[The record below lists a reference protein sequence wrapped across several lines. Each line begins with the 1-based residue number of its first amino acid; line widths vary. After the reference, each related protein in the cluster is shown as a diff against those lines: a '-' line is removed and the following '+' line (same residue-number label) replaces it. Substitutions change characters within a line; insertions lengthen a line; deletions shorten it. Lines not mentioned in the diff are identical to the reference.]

1 MSSKASK
8 QDPATAPRAEHL
20 ESLER
25 GLRVLELFGTD
36 DAHELAMIEVADRL
50 GTTRAT
56 ALRILGTLER
66 LGFVRRTGRV
76 YSPAPRVLSL
86 GYAYLASLG
95 FRAIAKPIV
104 DALMQDTGETC
115 SIGVLDEADVVYVVR
130 AEARRLIRIDL
141 HVGSRLPAYVNS
153 MGRVLLSA
161 LPDRELNAYLAAL
174 KPVAVT
180 RRTITDKRELRK
192 RIVSIRRTGWCYID
206 GEVDESISG
215 LATPI
220 HDREGRTIA
229 ALNLS
234 LTFSRHGKRKIATEL
249 LPKLARS
256 TRQIEQILLNDL
268 AVDMP
273 SI

>member
-1 MSSKASK
+1 MSSRAGTTRL
-8 QDPATAPRAEHL
+8 AAAPREEHL
-20 ESLER
+20 EALER
-25 GLRVLELFGTD
+25 GLRVLELFGAD
-36 DAHELAMIEVADRL
+36 DVHQLAMIEVADRL
-50 GTTRAT
+50 DITRAA
-56 ALRILGTLER
+56 ALRVLGTLER
-66 LGFVRRTGRV
+66 LGFVRRSGRF
-76 YSPAPRVLSL
+76 YAPAPRVLSL

-104 DALMQDTGETC
+104 DALMQSTGETC
-115 SIGVLDEADVVYVVR
+115 SIGVLDKTDVVYEER

-141 HVGSRLPAYVNS
+141 HVGSRLPAYLNS

-161 LPDRELNAYLAAL
+161 LPDEELNAYLAAL
-174 KPVAVT
+174 KPVAIT
-180 RRTITDKRELRK
+180 RRTVTDKRELKK

-206 GEVDESISG
+206 GEIEASIAG

-220 HDREGRTIA
+220 RDREGRTIA

-234 LTFSRHGKRKIATEL
+234 LTFSRRGKREIQSDL
-249 LPKLARS
+249 LPKLAAS
-256 TRQIEQILLNDL
+256 TRQIEQILRNDL

>member
-1 MSSKASK
+1 MSSRA
-8 QDPATAPRAEHL
+8 QTNQRIPAPRAERL

-36 DAHELAMIEVADRL
+36 NAHEMAMIDVAERL
-50 GTTRAT
+50 AITRAA
-56 ALRILGTLER
+56 ALRILGTLEH
-66 LGFVRRTGRV
+66 LGFVRRIGRV

-104 DALMQDTGETC
+104 DALMQNTGETC
-115 SIGVLDEADVVYVVR
+115 SLGVLDKADVVYVVR
-130 AEARRLIRIDL
+130 AEARRIIRIDL
-141 HVGSRLPAYVNS
+141 NVGSRLPAYLNS

-161 LPDRELNAYLAAL
+161 LPDNELNAYLAAL
-174 KPVAVT
+174 NPVAVT
-180 RRTITDKRELRK
+180 RKTVTDKRELKK
-192 RIVSIRRTGWCYID
+192 RILSIRRTGWCYIA
-206 GEVDESISG
+206 GEVEESIAG

-220 HDREGRTIA
+220 RDRDGRTIA

-234 LTFSRHGKRKIATEL
+234 LTFSRHGKQEIECGL
-249 LPKLARS
+249 LPKLAAS
-256 TRQIEQILLNDL
+256 TRQIEQILHNEL

-273 SI
+273 SL